1 MAKEAEKYLKYP
13 EPARGERE
21 KQKKLRKLAK
31 EAEKASEISK
41 TRRERKAGEAVERKI
56 SRFRKIFLDFYDISV
71 ILVVEQNNKVSF
83 KTPVSNPGGKER
95 L

>member
-1 MAKEAEKYLKYP
+1 ME
-13 EPARGERE
+13 
-21 KQKKLRKLAK
+21 
-31 EAEKASEISK
+31 ASEISK
-41 TRRERKAGEAVERKI
+41 TRREREAGEAVERKI

-83 KTPVSNPGGKER
+83 KTPVLYPGGKER